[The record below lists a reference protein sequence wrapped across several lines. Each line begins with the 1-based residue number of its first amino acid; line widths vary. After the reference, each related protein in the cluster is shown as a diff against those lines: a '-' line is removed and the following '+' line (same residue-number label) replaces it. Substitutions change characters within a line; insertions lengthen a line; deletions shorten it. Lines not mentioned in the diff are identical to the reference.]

1 MGLDFMKATDVDQ
14 QFISPNDVV
23 PTKPNLVVKV
33 PIESTLTDYQNY
45 MEDDSVRQEESDRNQ
60 EAQSKKA
67 KMEAGNSLYGSGK
80 GSFVYENGQLV

>member
-1 MGLDFMKATDVDQ
+1 M
-14 QFISPNDVV
+14 

-45 MEDDSVRQEESDRNQ
+45 MEDDSARQEESERNQ
-60 EAQSKKA
+60 EALNKKS